1 MRRGWKRK
9 METGK
14 IKLVAADMDGTLL
27 NRDRKITKYTQDVI
41 KKAME
46 QGVYFV
52 PATGRAVNALPP
64 ELKEMEGIRYGIFS
78 NGATI
83 YDLKEEKVIYKNHF
97 EMDRVLELMDF
108 LKQFDLIES
117 ISLNGQSYANKKE
130 MENIDYYENQPLC
143 AFGISLSPVS
153 SLLPSSVVSHI

>member
-27 NRDRKITKYTQDVI
+27 NRDRKITQYTQNVI
-41 KKAME
+41 KKAMA

-64 ELKEMEGIRYGIFS
+64 ELKEMEGILS
-78 NGATI
+78 
-83 YDLKEEKVIYKNHF
+83 
-97 EMDRVLELMDF
+97 
-108 LKQFDLIES
+108 LI
-117 ISLNGQSYANKKE
+117 
-130 MENIDYYENQPLC
+130 
-143 AFGISLSPVS
+143 
-153 SLLPSSVVSHI
+153 HI

>member
-1 MRRGWKRK
+1 MGENR
-9 METGK
+9 

-27 NRDRKITKYTQDVI
+27 NRDRKITQYTQNVI
-41 KKAME
+41 KKAMA

-108 LKQFDLIES
+108 LKQFDLMES
-117 ISLNGQSYANKKE
+117 ISLNGQSYANKKKWKILII
-130 MENIDYYENQPLC
+130 MNLIQIQKQLC
-143 AFGISLSPVS
+143 RGREF
-153 SLLPSSVVSHI
+153 LLMI